1 MKIPNQSK
9 TFGALLHNCIFSK
22 TIAIVVFIFS
32 ACISYSQENTYKII
46 DQGTAQDIAVY
57 TSAMNAAN
65 FDRFRYKTTGRVLN
79 FTEGVQIELLSVE
92 EVLSKGLTVN
102 HSGSTKP
109 KNLQNYQGPTY
120 RVSKTGHIISEYP
133 ITGK

>member
-1 MKIPNQSK
+1 MKKPNQSK
-9 TFGALLHNCIFSK
+9 TFGALLHKCIFSK
-22 TIAIVVFIFS
+22 TIAVVVFIFS
-32 ACISYSQENTYKII
+32 VCISHSQENTYKIV
-46 DQGTAQDIAVY
+46 DQGTTQDITVY
-57 TSAMNAAN
+57 TSAMDAAN
-65 FDRFRYKTTGRVLN
+65 FDRFRYKTTGRILI

-109 KNLQNYQGPTY
+109 KDLQNYQEPTY

>member
-1 MKIPNQSK
+1 MKKPTQSK

-65 FDRFRYKTTGRVLN
+65 FDRFRYKTTGRILN

-102 HSGSTKP
+102 HSGSMKP
-109 KNLQNYQGPTY
+109 KDHQNYQEPTY
-120 RVSKTGHIISEYP
+120 RVSETGHIISEYP
-133 ITGK
+133 ITEK